1 MKLVTIVGGIGGT
14 ILLLVAVFTS
24 GDGVYE
30 QRFRPIPGPETRE
43 DTLRYWMDDRMNY
56 RLPFSRY
63 LAGRRIEATERMA
76 REDPALST
84 LAREVADSLQARL
97 DRNPPK

>member
-1 MKLVTIVGGIGGT
+1 MKLVTILAGVGGT

-24 GDGVYE
+24 NDAVYE
-30 QRFRPIPGPETRE
+30 QRFKPLPGPDTRE

-63 LAGRRIEATERMA
+63 LAARRIEATKRMA
-76 REDPALST
+76 REDPALSA

-97 DRNPPK
+97 DRYPPK